1 MDSKTEAATPDS
13 TMDASI
19 FQSALPN
26 AEKLEQARTQLLDL
40 SARNRLL
47 NMPRSSR
54 TSAIAIVDEKTS
66 EVYRLLVREGKAFTF
81 LAGKAATDESD
92 NDSAADDAKP
102 AKDSD
107 EIDQLAQPDDSVD
120 ERGVLTRHSDT
131 KLQTRLTGK
140 GLQKHL
146 LELYLNSKTLEEEQG
161 VNVLFASLG
170 ALKWIDPNNAANVRH
185 APLIL
190 IPVELNR
197 GTAGEKFRLKARA
210 EDVASNLSLEAYLD
224 RIHKLRMPAFEAS
237 DSFDIDAY
245 FSEVAAAVADKP
257 QWEVLPDE
265 MTVGFFSFAKF
276 LMYRD
281 LDPAVWPK
289 GNTLVDRA
297 LIKGLL
303 SDGFPGGEGMLDESA
318 NIDPVISPADML
330 HILDCDSSQAIAIH
344 EVRRGRDMVIQGP
357 PGTGKSQTIANII
370 ASAIKDGKTV
380 LFVAEKMAALEVV
393 KRRLDEKGVGDAC
406 LELHSNKA
414 NKRAVLDELRRTW
427 DLGAPKPAPT
437 GSLIARLT
445 EARDELN
452 GHVAR
457 LHAVDPASSLS
468 SFQVMGH
475 LARLRQ
481 AGVMPNDVVLEG
493 IEAWGADGFERRHAL
508 LNDLVTRIEIIG
520 RPDDH
525 AFTGVGIEAM
535 LPTDRERLVAR
546 IETLRGQLEDAR
558 QYMNA
563 TASLLEAQPPS
574 RLDELAA
581 VSALALR
588 ISVAPV
594 LDIDAMADDGWSNVS
609 AVDTL
614 LALGHRYAAL
624 RQSLSSEVN
633 VEAWDEDTH
642 EVQQALTECPGDF
655 DADAVRRLC
664 AVRDAI
670 PALLQAGR
678 GLAHALGRECT
689 PTAGEFARLAKIG
702 ERVANAPPASPETFA
717 SELWDGG
724 VERAGQIAQTAADL
738 EGVRTSLAGQLHEL
752 AWDIDVGP
760 ARAALAAK
768 GTSLFRFLS
777 GDWRAANKL
786 MRSVLVQPAQPLPVT
801 LASLDTLIRGQEA
814 RRVLR
819 DEDGFGKAA
828 FAEDWQGDRSASAP
842 LVALVEWMRS
852 LRGLGA
858 EPRLIASRGPE
869 KDDVAQRSKHVSLL
883 LSQVAPDL
891 SGVHT
896 DFLAQ
901 ATQVFGDA
909 TAPEQLD
916 LESLLQLAVR
926 HTNAWSTAS
935 RFLIQPPTSAAS
947 ACAIFER
954 LDAGREGRQGVRDGY
969 SLGHALFGS
978 AWRGLDSDWDALST
992 AAGWLKVNGDIRAL
1006 AGRVNERE
1014 ALIPRAKALDEQAA
1028 HLATAFHSIA
1038 DELALDLSASVGA
1051 PRIYEVH
1058 LDSLAARLS
1067 RWVTEQEE
1075 LHRWLAYRDRA
1086 ARAIRDGCADV
1097 VARLADGRLS
1107 TTSAVAAF
1115 EFAYFEGQYR
1125 RVLKAEP
1132 ALGRFDGVAHGHIVR
1147 EFADLD
1153 RQRIAAAAGE
1163 VVQAHHQNVPRRDSG
1178 SIGPLGVLRGEI
1190 QKKKGHMALRKLVE
1204 RAAPAL
1210 TALKPVFMMSPL
1222 SVAQF
1227 LPPGALEFDLLVMD
1241 EASQI
1246 QPVDALGAVAR
1257 AKQVVVV
1264 GDPRQLPPTSFFAK
1278 LTSGDEDI
1286 DEDEPTKVGDV
1297 ESILGLFTARG
1308 LPMRMLR
1315 WHYRS
1320 RHQSLIAVSNRQFY
1334 ENKLFIVPSP
1344 WTQEGGRGL
1353 RFHPVRDGVFGSPVK
1368 SVNGPEAKVVAE
1380 AIVQHA
1386 RLHPKLSL
1394 GVAAFSASQ
1403 SRAIFDELE
1412 VLRRGLPAEVEAF
1425 FNRRNSEPFFIK
1437 NLENVQG
1444 DERDVI
1450 FISVGYGPTVPGG
1463 KVPMRFGPLNNEG
1476 GERRLNVLISRAKQR
1491 CEVFSSITDEDID
1504 PAFSASRKGIEAFR
1518 IFLRYARTGKLDTA
1532 AVTGRDFDSIFEEQV
1547 ASALESRGYSVQRQ
1561 VGLAGFYIDLAVTDP
1576 ERPGRFLLGIECD
1589 GASYHSAQSARD
1601 RDRLRQQVLLDHGW
1615 NLHRIWSTDW
1625 FQRPQEQLD
1634 LVCRQIDAAR
1644 AAFDER
1650 VVEEVLSKEQA
1661 VDAAAIER
1669 ELRTEDGDFTFEPYV
1684 EANPQRPTHRSE
1696 EIHDTPTGVL
1706 TEIAVDVVRIEG
1718 PVHADEVVSRIRDA
1732 WGAKRAGSRIQDA
1745 VERAIDVAVRQN
1757 SVVRDGVWL
1766 AMASAPVV
1774 PRDRSQ
1780 VSSLALRRAEY
1791 LPEAELAEAIVI
1803 VVARNFGANRDQ
1815 VIERVARAIGIRAIS
1830 ASVRERVAAMVEHVV
1845 ACGRLVDEEGLLKV
1859 RE

>member
-1 MDSKTEAATPDS
+1 MMDSKTDVAPPEA

-19 FQSALPN
+19 FQSSLPN

-54 TSAIAIVDEKTS
+54 TSSIGVVDEKTS

-81 LAGKAATDESD
+81 LAGKAAADEPHGEP
-92 NDSAADDAKP
+92 SADEPIP
-102 AKDSD
+102 AEEAD
-107 EIDQLAQPDDSVD
+107 EIDQLAQPDDDSVD
-120 ERGVLTRHSDT
+120 ERGVLNRHSDT
-131 KLQTRLTGK
+131 RLQTRLTGK
-140 GLQKHL
+140 GLQKRL
-146 LELYLNSKTLEEEQG
+146 LELYLSSKTLEEEQG

-170 ALKWIDPNNAANVRH
+170 ALKWVDPNNAANVRH

-190 IPVELNR
+190 VPVELNR

-245 FSEVAAAVADKP
+245 FSDVAGAVADKP
-257 QWEVLPDE
+257 NWEVLPDE
-265 MTVGFFSFAKF
+265 MSVGFFSFAKF

-297 LIKGLL
+297 LVKGLL
-303 SDGFPGGEGMLDESA
+303 SDGFPGGEGMLDENA
-318 NIDPVISPADML
+318 NIDPVIPPADML

-414 NKRAVLDELRRTW
+414 NKRSVLDELRRTW
-427 DLGAPKPAPT
+427 DLGAPKSAPT

-457 LHAVDPASSLS
+457 LHAIDPASSLS
-468 SFQVMGH
+468 PFQVMGH

-481 AGVMPNDVVLEG
+481 AGVMPNDVALEG
-493 IEAWGADGFERRHAL
+493 IGAWGADGFERRHAL
-508 LNDLVTRIEIIG
+508 LSDLVTRIEIIG
-520 RPDDH
+520 KPDDH

-546 IETLRGQLEDAR
+546 IETLRSQLEHAR
-558 QYMNA
+558 QHMSA
-563 TASLLEAQPPS
+563 AASLLETDAPH
-574 RLDELAA
+574 RLTDVAPL
-581 VSALALR
+581 SALAQR
-588 ISVAPV
+588 VSAAPV
-594 LDIDAMADDGWSNVS
+594 LDADAMAHESWMDVA
-609 AVDTL
+609 AVDAL
-614 LALGHRYAAL
+614 LASGHRFAAL
-624 RQSLSSEVN
+624 RQSLSTEVTA
-633 VEAWDEDTH
+633 EAWDEDTR
-642 EVQQALTECPGDF
+642 EAQQALAELPDDF
-655 DADAVRRLC
+655 NADAIRRLSS
-664 AVRDAI
+664 VGDAI
-670 PALLQAGR
+670 PALLQAAR
-678 GLAHALGRECT
+678 GLSHALGRECA
-689 PTAGEFARLAKIG
+689 PTTGEFTRLAKIG

-717 SELWDGG
+717 SELWEGG
-724 VERAGQIAQTAADL
+724 VERAGHIAHTVADL
-738 EGVRTSLAGQLHEL
+738 EGVRTSLAGQIHEL

-786 MRSVLVQPAQPLPVT
+786 MRSVLTHPAQPLPVT
-801 LASLDTLIRGQEA
+801 LASLDTLMRGQEA

-819 DEDGFGKAA
+819 NEDSFGRAA
-828 FAEDWQGDRSASAP
+828 FGGDWQGDRSVSAP
-842 LVALVEWMRS
+842 LIALVEWMRS

-883 LSQVAPDL
+883 LSQLAPDL
-891 SGVHT
+891 SGVHA
-896 DFLAQ
+896 DFLTQ
-901 ATQVFGDA
+901 ATQVFGNA
-909 TAPEQLD
+909 VGPEQLD

-926 HTNAWSTAS
+926 YTNAWSTTS
-935 RFLIQPPTSAAS
+935 RALRHAPTAA
-947 ACAIFER
+947 AAARTVFDR
-954 LDAGREGRQGVRDGY
+954 LDAGREARQILRDGENF
-969 SLGHALFGS
+969 GQALFGS
-978 AWRGLDSDWDALST
+978 AWQGLDSDWEALST
-992 AAGWLKVNGDIRAL
+992 AAVWLKANGDIRAL
-1006 AGRVNERE
+1006 AGRVTERE
-1014 ALIPRAKALDEQAA
+1014 ALIPRAKVLDGQVV
-1028 HLATAFHSIA
+1028 HLATAFQAIA

-1051 PRIYEVH
+1051 PIVHEVH
-1058 LDSLAARLS
+1058 LDTMAWRLS

-1075 LHRWLAYRDRA
+1075 LHRWVTYRDRA

-1107 TTSAVAAF
+1107 TKDAVAAF

-1132 ALGRFDGVAHGHIVR
+1132 ALGRFDGVAHGHVVR
-1147 EFADLD
+1147 EFSDLD

-1286 DEDEPTKVGDV
+1286 DEDEPTKVSDV

-1353 RFHPVRDGVFGSPVK
+1353 SFHYVRDGFFVK
-1368 SVNGPEAKVVAE
+1368 SVNGPEAKMVAE

-1386 RLHPKLSL
+1386 RMHPKLSL

-1412 VLRRGLPAEVEAF
+1412 LLRRGLPPEVEAF
-1425 FNRRNSEPFFIK
+1425 FNRRSGEPFFIK

-1491 CEVFSSITDEDID
+1491 CEVFSSMTDEDID
-1504 PAFSASRKGIEAFR
+1504 PAFSANRKGVEAFR
-1518 IFLRYARTGKLDTA
+1518 IFLRYARTGKLETA

-1547 ASALESRGYSVQRQ
+1547 ATALESRGYSVQRQ
-1561 VGLAGFYIDLAVTDP
+1561 VGLAGFFIDLAVTDP

-1589 GASYHSAQSARD
+1589 GASYHGAQSARD
-1601 RDRLRQQVLLDHGW
+1601 RDRLRQQVLADHGW

-1644 AAFDER
+1644 DAFDER
-1650 VVEEVLSKEQA
+1650 VAEEVLSREQA
-1661 VDAAAIER
+1661 DAAAAIER
-1669 ELRTEDGDFTFEPYV
+1669 EARAEEGDFAFDPYV
-1684 EANPQRPTHRSE
+1684 EASPQRPAHRTE
-1696 EIHDTPTGVL
+1696 EIHETPTGIL
-1706 TEIAVDVVRIEG
+1706 TQLAVDVVRIEG
-1718 PVHADEVVSRIRDA
+1718 PVHSDEVVARIRDA
-1732 WGAKRAGSRIQDA
+1732 WGAKRAGSRIQEA
-1745 VERAIDVAVRQN
+1745 VEKAIDVAVRQN
-1757 SVVRDGVWL
+1757 YMAQDGVWL
-1766 AMASAPVV
+1766 SMPGLPIT

-1780 VSSLALRRAEY
+1780 VSSLALRRADY
-1791 LPEAELAEAIVI
+1791 LPESELAEAVLI
-1803 VVARNFGANRDQ
+1803 VVQRNFGASRDQ

-1830 ASVRERVAAMVEHVV
+1830 ASVRERVAGVVERSIL
-1845 ACGRLVDEEGLLKV
+1845 ADRLVDEDGLLKI
-1859 RE
+1859 RP